1 MANWTFVCQPFAG
14 PDIKFFAET
23 GVRGVFEEGP
33 GLAEGDGSDL
43 EELKDYVMAELL
55 WDPSL
60 DPDQVID
67 IRCLYM

>member
-1 MANWTFVCQPFAG
+1 M
-14 PDIKFFAET
+14 
-23 GVRGVFEEGP
+23 FEEGP

-60 DPDQVID
+60 DPDQVIGIHHLELAGISLCKD
-67 IRCLYM
+67 CPVRSTLKS

>member
-1 MANWTFVCQPFAG
+1 M
-14 PDIKFFAET
+14 
-23 GVRGVFEEGP
+23 FEEGP

-67 IRCLYM
+67 TAFR